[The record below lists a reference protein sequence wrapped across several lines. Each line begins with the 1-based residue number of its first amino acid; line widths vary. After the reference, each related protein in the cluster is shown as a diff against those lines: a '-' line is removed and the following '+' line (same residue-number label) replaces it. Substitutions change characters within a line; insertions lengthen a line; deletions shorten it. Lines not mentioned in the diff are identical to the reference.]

1 MKKILL
7 MGNQNVG
14 KSVIFNRL
22 TGAKVI
28 TSNYPGTT
36 IEFTRGVMRLK
47 GERVEVIDVP
57 GTYSLDPTS
66 PAEETAVKMLEDG
79 DVIIDTID
87 STNLERS
94 LNLTL
99 QLIKRRL
106 PMLIALNLW
115 DEAKHTGIDIDVQ
128 KLETMLGV
136 PCTPTVAITGE
147 GIKSLVDRIPEARA
161 SAYDYEEGKHWAEV
175 AGIVSRVQSIT
186 HRHHTWLERLGD
198 ASVRALPGIP
208 LGVAV
213 LVGMFLVIRTIGE
226 GLIGYLFEPLFENF
240 WAPLMQR
247 LSSLLGGEGILH
259 DILVGKLTEG
269 EIDFGESFG
278 LLTTGLYVPLG
289 AVLPYVFAFY
299 IVLSFLEDSGYLPR
313 LAVLVDSLM
322 HRLGL
327 HGMSI
332 IPMLLGLG
340 CNVPG
345 ALSTRIL
352 ESKRQRFIAATLM
365 AIAVP
370 CMALQAMVIGLAG
383 EHGALALA
391 IIFGTL
397 FIVWL
402 GLGFALNKLWKG
414 ESPEL
419 LIDIPPYR
427 IPYFRGLAKKIWIRL
442 LWFLRE
448 AVPWVLCG
456 VFLANVLYTLGII
469 SFVGKLAEPVISGVL
484 GLPREAVGGLVLG
497 FLRKDVAVG
506 MLKPLALSFEQ
517 VVVASVVLG
526 MYFPCVATFTVLL
539 KEFGLYDMFKAASIM
554 IISALLVG
562 GLLNIILMAV
572 S

>member
-1 MKKILL
+1 
-7 MGNQNVG
+7 
-14 KSVIFNRL
+14 
-22 TGAKVI
+22 
-28 TSNYPGTT
+28 
-36 IEFTRGVMRLK
+36 
-47 GERVEVIDVP
+47 
-57 GTYSLDPTS
+57 
-66 PAEETAVKMLEDG
+66 
-79 DVIIDTID
+79 
-87 STNLERS
+87 
-94 LNLTL
+94 
-99 QLIKRRL
+99 
-106 PMLIALNLW
+106 
-115 DEAKHTGIDIDVQ
+115 
-128 KLETMLGV
+128 
-136 PCTPTVAITGE
+136 
-147 GIKSLVDRIPEARA
+147 
-161 SAYDYEEGKHWAEV
+161 
-175 AGIVSRVQSIT
+175 
-186 HRHHTWLERLGD
+186 
-198 ASVRALPGIP
+198 
-208 LGVAV
+208 
-213 LVGMFLVIRTIGE
+213 
-226 GLIGYLFEPLFENF
+226 
-240 WAPLMQR
+240 MQR

-456 VFLANVLYTLGII
+456 VFLANVLYTLG
-469 SFVGKLAEPVISGVL
+469 
-484 GLPREAVGGLVLG
+484 